1 MPTQSE
7 SSGPVPLPPDGAEPA
22 MGAARFGV
30 FRRHRS
36 STGAAV
42 FPRGFP
48 TRGARPVEV
57 VPLAEAL
64 SRRWED
70 DRHIVLY
77 TADKP
82 YRINNAAL
90 GKVHVEVRLLALD
103 VDNHDDAPGWMD
115 GERVKI
121 AALLAAHPG
130 GFVHTTKRGWRALFA
145 LLPFPIRSEDDKEAF
160 ALFYAR
166 VAAYVFEAFG
176 IVPDDVF
183 TRWNQPVRL
192 PHVVRDG
199 RVFDAEI
206 LAGDAEAL
214 GAFELPEDVPSVP
227 DLRALAAVL
236 PRWGGVAKRWQPT
249 REVLRVA
256 SAAFDHVPLP
266 PYPDRVAAAER
277 WAREEAP
284 RAIQRQGGRA
294 TARSVAATLH
304 VGFALERDDVA
315 RPGRGVQ
322 PAAVLA
328 PVVGGGDGG
337 SARDRAGG
345 RAHSDPGVGLHAVPR
360 SNGHRSSPR
369 DPGGGG

>member
-1 MPTQSE
+1 M
-7 SSGPVPLPPDGAEPA
+7 VPSPRWERRASVCFAATAPRGRGRIPA
-22 MGAARFGV
+22 RAFPRAARALW
-30 FRRHRS
+30 RWCRS
-36 STGAAV
+36 
-42 FPRGFP
+42 R
-48 TRGARPVEV
+48 
-57 VPLAEAL
+57 EAL

-145 LLPFPIRSEDDKEAF
+145 LPPFPIRSEDDKEGF

-166 VAAYVFEAFG
+166 VAAYLFEAFG
-176 IVPDDVF
+176 IVADDAL

-214 GAFELPEDVPSVP
+214 GAFELPDDVPSVP

-236 PRWGGVAKRWQPT
+236 PRWGGVANRWQPT
-249 REVLRVA
+249 RDVLRVA
-256 SAAFDHVPLP
+256 SAAFDHVPL
-266 PYPDRVAAAER
+266 AAL
-277 WAREEAP
+277 P
-284 RAIQRQGGRA
+284 RSRRGGRA
-294 TARSVAATLH
+294 VGTRGGAARDPAPGRTRDGPLGRGDLARRLRARS
-304 VGFALERDDVA
+304 
-315 RPGRGVQ
+315 
-322 PAAVLA
+322 
-328 PVVGGGDGG
+328 
-337 SARDRAGG
+337 
-345 RAHSDPGVGLHAVPR
+345 
-360 SNGHRSSPR
+360 
-369 DPGGGG
+369 